1 MNAVLDQHIA
11 SVTGGDSG
19 LGAATAVEFARE
31 GADVAL
37 TYLHDEQGAAQTA
50 RALVLGCGAVGQFAI
65 TSAMLRGADH
75 VRAVDCQPDRLEMAR
90 TQGRRSSTSVV
101 KIRSRLCAI

>member
-11 SVTGGDSG
+11 IVTGGDSS

-37 TYLHDEQGAAQTA
+37 TYLHDEQCAAQTA
-50 RALVLGCGAVGQFAI
+50 RALALGCGPFGQFAI
-65 TSAMLRGADH
+65 TSAMLRGAD
-75 VRAVDCQPDRLEMAR
+75 RMLAVDCQLDRLEMAR
-90 TQGRRSSTSVV
+90 AGGRSSTSVV
-101 KIRSRLCAI
+101 KIRSRSCAI